1 MAPKRRQHKKV
12 GNMRMDAALDAMR
25 QLGFEEKLVRG
36 TIKELL
42 DVYEGTQGWPFIEEG
57 SYKLLIETILCKQQ
71 TCVQKM
77 EGYLQGGV
85 GETSSA
91 ATSTTGITEVG
102 SSVLVAQD
110 SVLHGTH
117 DLDSASQ
124 TNDHHDYVPIANLEV
139 ETNIKVTN
147 VSTERCEDGRDIGME
162 SKNEQKP
169 MDNVKESNYKTF
181 VSNVETN
188 VMKSSMIE
196 SSKRSEKLPSNRR
209 RRYHG
214 WISSDDNNVDFLY
227 FPRPPLPE
235 HIEKLIGKSEATQIP
250 RRKSRWDEKPDVCEC

>member
-1 MAPKRRQHKKV
+1 MAPKRRQHKKKV

-77 EGYLQGGV
+77 GGV

-110 SVLHGTH
+110 SVLH
-117 DLDSASQ
+117 D
-124 TNDHHDYVPIANLEV
+124 
-139 ETNIKVTN
+139 IKVTN